1 MAGINTLQEAYK
13 KRGGDWIQEF
23 LSSNLKITEK
33 ADAYRFSFERSQR
46 GKLRFYGKHA
56 EQPLNRVDRTVSD
69 LYEGAIS
76 RIEKLPEGLIDNL
89 PKNHRFGFDWSQEEG
104 LALTDIVVRQQ
115 GKIVKQIH
123 ESEVLQK
130 WSKLLGVKQG
140 EEFYQGNL
148 EKVVVDSLMESLQ
161 QGIQPVIGSDKKTYI
176 LRGGDSIIKIAPEA
190 TKFTKR
196 EKSHTFDLLL
206 IQIYEHLQE
215 LDFSKF
221 AYRSDRSDD
230 RYLEVVCEAFN
241 HFVESRG
248 GEFVEMGIKK
258 PDFLSRSGKF
268 NKRWLRN
275 KKTLALIESNLQY
288 EYLLSVFLTNLRRPK
303 KANGLL
309 TESFI
314 ESFNEKLYE
323 LENSVRDCEEFG
335 FPEFSVV
342 VEKAGEPSPT
352 TEFSDEDTMK
362 ATGMLQTYFSKPFSN
377 TNEEKEVLHQANLL
391 FMNVGMFTNRVLR
404 ECESILK
411 STGKGFVI
419 IHDERAGTA
428 SKCGMASVEG
438 QLAAKQ
444 LVIDYPHLFDC
455 AETIVFPTLNALL
468 KAGGERQIVSIY
480 TGGNCDSLVKEKET
494 HNALKKDAIETKIS
508 RVNAHNLEEVEACL
522 HDDDFVKFKQIY
534 PESIQKFWSAM
545 RSSWQTKAYL

>member
-13 KRGGDWIQEF
+13 KKGGDWIQEF

-46 GKLRFYGKHA
+46 GKLRFYGKHT

-69 LYEGAIS
+69 LYEGAIG

-104 LALTDIVVRQQ
+104 LALTDIVVRHQ

-161 QGIQPVIGSDKKTYI
+161 HGVQPVIGSDKKTYI
-176 LRGGDSIIKIAPEA
+176 LRGGDSIIKIAPET

-206 IQIYEHLQE
+206 IQIYEHLQD

-241 HFVESRG
+241 CFVESRG
-248 GEFVEMGIKK
+248 QEFVEMGIKK

-275 KKTLALIESNLQY
+275 KKTLSILETNLQY

-323 LENSVRDCEEFG
+323 LEDSVRDCEEFG

-352 TEFSDEDTMK
+352 TEFSEEDSMK
-362 ATGMLQTYFSKPFSN
+362 AVGMLQTYFSKPFSN
-377 TNEEKEVLHQANLL
+377 TNEEKEVVHSTNLL
-391 FMNVGMFTNRVLR
+391 FMNVGVFTNRVLR

-411 STGKGFVI
+411 STGKGFVL
-419 IHDERAGTA
+419 IHDERAGAA
-428 SKCGMASVEG
+428 SKCGLAPIEG
-438 QLAAKQ
+438 RLAAKQ
-444 LVIDYPHLFDC
+444 LVGDYPHLFDC
-455 AETIVFPTLNALL
+455 TDTVPFPTLDNLL
-468 KAGGERQIVSIY
+468 GAGGDRQIIGIY
-480 TGGNCDSLVKEKET
+480 TGGGCDLLTKEKET
-494 HNALKKDAIETKIS
+494 HNALHGNPIQVEISKI
-508 RVNAHNLEEVEACL
+508 NARNLEEIEGCL

-545 RSSWQTKAYL
+545 RSVWQTKAYL